1 MCLPCA
7 PLQCDGGDGGIMAK
21 DDAASRQR
29 AEKIAHAN
37 ARYTLN
43 LLRAFG
49 DLLPKL
55 ERAYEQPA
63 RDAADE
69 RSQHAVAQ
77 LAVAQFL
84 KQVGPDYLAP
94 IADQF
99 VKLAQALNDLDNGIR
114 VPIFDLAQKRSD
126 PTVVWLARA
135 CVAVAVEIMRQCG
148 HSRGRERAAKLV
160 AKKHPG
166 LEQLITESGS
176 RRRSDSL
183 SRRSD
188 SLEKAIISRL
198 ERAIISWCENF
209 SSHKIRNEV
218 AAGVYDKLKA
228 WASNLNSDQ
237 MESAADQLLQG
248 AVAIADLSNPQRNS
262 ITSAELAR
270 MTAEEFIGW
279 LGRSM
284 PG

>member
-1 MCLPCA
+1 
-7 PLQCDGGDGGIMAK
+7 MAK

-183 SRRSD
+183 
-188 SLEKAIISRL
+188 EK
-198 ERAIISWCENF
+198 AIISWCENF